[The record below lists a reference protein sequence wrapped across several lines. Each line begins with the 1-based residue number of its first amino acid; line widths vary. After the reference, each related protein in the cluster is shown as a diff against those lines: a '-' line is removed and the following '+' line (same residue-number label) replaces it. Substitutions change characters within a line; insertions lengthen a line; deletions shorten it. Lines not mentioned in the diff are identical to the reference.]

1 MTELWKLLVEELEN
15 PRHVKVLTRDISTAD
30 RVLAEIEEAAKH
42 SFLPI
47 VGPTKG
53 RILAQAVR
61 EANPRAVLEVGTLIG
76 YSAIL
81 IGKQL
86 NENATITSIEIHPEE
101 AKIARANI
109 RKASIKPKIMIKV
122 GDAIKI
128 IPSLK
133 ECYDAVFIDAE
144 KTEYYTYL
152 RLMESNLHS
161 GTVIVADNAG
171 IFAEQMLDYLDYVRK
186 SGKYQSKFVRVG
198 KDGLEISVRL

>member
-1 MTELWKLLVEELEN
+1 MVEELKS
-15 PRHVKVLTRDISTAD
+15 PTRVKVLTRDISKAD
-30 RVLAEIEEAAKH
+30 GVLAEIEEAAKH

-53 RILAQAVR
+53 RILAEAIR

-86 NENATITSIEIHPEE
+86 DENATITSIEIYPEE
-101 AKIARANI
+101 AKIARAKI
-109 RKASIKPKIMIKV
+109 RKASIRPKIMIRA

-128 IPSLK
+128 IPTLK
-133 ECYDAVFIDAE
+133 DCYDAVFIDAE

-171 IFAEQMLDYLDYVRK
+171 IFAEQMMDYLDYVRR
-186 SGKYQSKFVRVG
+186 SGKYQSRLVRVG
-198 KDGLEISVRL
+198 EDGLEISVKL